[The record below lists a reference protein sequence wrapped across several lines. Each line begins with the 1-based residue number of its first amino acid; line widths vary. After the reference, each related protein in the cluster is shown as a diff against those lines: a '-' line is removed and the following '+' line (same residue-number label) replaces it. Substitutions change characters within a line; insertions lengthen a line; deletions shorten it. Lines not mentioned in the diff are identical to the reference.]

1 MHLAIVTA
9 GGAGMFCGSCMH
21 DNAWARAL
29 IASGTDVTLLPLY
42 TPIRVDEENLSSTRV
57 FFGGVNVYLDQYV
70 PGWRYLPRWLTRPL
84 DAEWLLKAVSN
95 RGVSN
100 NAAELGAITE
110 AILLGQHGP
119 QAREGE
125 QLIHFLTRELKPDAI
140 IFSNVM
146 LCGEVERL
154 KAAFPGPV
162 FCTLQ
167 GDDIFLDG
175 LTEPHRTR
183 VFERLRPI
191 VDRLDGF
198 LVHSRFYAEFMQKY
212 LSVPAEKFH
221 QLPLGIECHEHTGVP
236 RPAGEPPTIGYFARL
251 APEKG
256 LRELVEAALILQKR
270 SVNFRVLA
278 GGYLNPQQ
286 PAYWNEVQRLA
297 APLGDHFHYAGS
309 PDTVAEKV
317 AIFQKFDVL
326 SVPAPYRDPKGL
338 YVLEAWA
345 NGIPVVQPAHGH
357 FPELIEETIRGGITV
372 APGNPSALADGLQRM
387 LTEEAFR
394 RDCARAGWEA
404 VRQNHDLPVLAAATQ
419 KLFARVLA

>member
-29 IASGTDVTLLPLY
+29 TIAGIEVTLLPLY
-42 TPIRVDEENLSSTRV
+42 TPIRVDEANQTSTRV

-84 DAEWLLKAVSN
+84 DANWLLRAVSN

-100 NAAELGAITE
+100 NAAELGALTE

-125 QLIHFLTRELKPDAI
+125 QLIRFLTEELKPDAI

-154 KAAFPGPV
+154 KAAFSGPV

-167 GDDIFLDG
+167 GDDIFLDA
-175 LTEPHRTR
+175 LPEPYRAR

-191 VDRLDGF
+191 VDHLDGF
-198 LVHSRFYAEFMQKY
+198 LVHSRFYARFMQQY
-212 LSVPAEKFH
+212 LSAPAEKFH
-221 QLPLGIECHEHTGVP
+221 ELPLGIECRGHTGVP
-236 RPAGEPPTIGYFARL
+236 RAVGNPPTIGYFARL
-251 APEKG
+251 ASEKG
-256 LRELVEAALILQKR
+256 LRELVEAALILQQR
-270 SVNFRVLA
+270 NMNFRVLA
-278 GGYLNPQQ
+278 GGYLNPKQ
-286 PAYWNEVQRLA
+286 PEYFADVQRLA
-297 APLGDHFHYAGS
+297 APLGDRFHYAGS
-309 PDTVAEKV
+309 PNTLAEKV
-317 AIFQKFDVL
+317 AIFRQFDLL

-338 YVLEAWA
+338 YILEAWA
-345 NGIPVVQPAHGH
+345 NGVPVVQPAHGH
-357 FPELIEETIRGGITV
+357 FPELIEETTVGGLTV
-372 APGNPSALADGLQRM
+372 TPGNPTALADGLQRM
-387 LTEEAFR
+387 LTDEAFR

-419 KLFARVLA
+419 KLFARILA